1 VGLRRFGLRGDLAAG
16 RAHGLHVESPWG
28 DLTVPAEHLCGTP
41 AEFGHCDVLLIG
53 LKSTANTQLPALLCQ
68 L

>member
-1 VGLRRFGLRGDLAAG
+1 
-16 RAHGLHVESPWG
+16 VESPWG